1 MIEKLFDRMD
11 SWRHL
16 PNYQLERR
24 ADLFFTLYLKEV
36 LKNNLGFDFKE
47 IIIPEFPVRIGTI
60 FPKVPINKSYKIDY
74 LCISK
79 DETKSVLV
87 ELKTEIKSR
96 RFEQDKYLKKSTEC
110 GLNKLLEGLVEIFQA
125 TNSKRKYFYLLTK
138 LEELGLLR
146 LPPEMNDFIESENLI
161 GISEVSKKI
170 EITSRV
176 SETEVRYIQ
185 PYGDSDLV
193 IPFSE
198 FANVVRQKN
207 DPFSKRFAVSLDEWA
222 QIQAG
227 RWFEK

>member
-1 MIEKLFDRMD
+1 MD

-110 GLNKLLEGLVEIFQA
+110 GLNKLLEGLIEIFQA

-146 LPPEMNDFIESENLI
+146 LPPEMNNLIESENLV
-161 GISEVSKKI
+161 GINEVSKNI

-176 SETEVRYIQ
+176 SETKVRYIQ

-193 IPFSE
+193 ISFSE

-207 DPFSKRFAVSLDEWA
+207 DPFSKRFAASLDEWA